1 MEQKFSLDG
10 VEILEESLTESGK
23 DIIRSLRLI
32 EAQLNEKQ
40 NIYEDIDEAIKET
53 SENNKIP
60 EKDKSYKRV
69 MNFVNYVNLS
79 YI

>member
-40 NIYEDIDEAIKET
+40 NIIAVFT
-53 SENNKIP
+53 
-60 EKDKSYKRV
+60 KS
-69 MNFVNYVNLS
+69 
-79 YI
+79 